1 MISEEMEKVE
11 EVIAVEGNVAINLL
25 EQEHEGH

>member
-25 EQEHEGH
+25 EQEQSYL